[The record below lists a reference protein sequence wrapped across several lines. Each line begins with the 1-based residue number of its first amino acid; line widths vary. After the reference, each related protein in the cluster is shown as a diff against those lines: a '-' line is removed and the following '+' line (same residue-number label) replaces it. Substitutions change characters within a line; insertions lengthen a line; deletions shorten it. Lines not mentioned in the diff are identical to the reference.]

1 VVTLVRFAYA
11 TSIFGEPLSPLM
23 EEADSLKERNR
34 AVTGVPVAIRPVRLS
49 IYDFLRSNE
58 QGIVETLTK
67 RSGLNVDRDDSL
79 GKPYGLKFYAY
90 FHDVD
95 SANNA
100 ALVAVRI
107 TYCRTRVRKGTFD
120 VTHLV
125 RDNSTATP

>member
-1 VVTLVRFAYA
+1 
-11 TSIFGEPLSPLM
+11 M

-120 VTHLV
+120 VTHL
-125 RDNSTATP
+125 

>member
-1 VVTLVRFAYA
+1 MADALVVTR
-11 TSIFGEPLSPLM
+11 S
-23 EEADSLKERNR
+23 
-34 AVTGVPVAIRPVRLS
+34 VRLS
-49 IYDFLRSNE
+49 VYSFFNEQYHSNE
-58 QGIVETLTK
+58 KTEQIIKTLTEL
-67 RSGLNVDRDDSL
+67 SGLNVDRDDSL